1 MYHYDDYDKRL
12 VQQRADQFRD
22 QVRRRLN
29 GELPEEEFLPL
40 RLRNG
45 LYKQRYA
52 YMLRIAIPYGLLASS
67 QVRKLAHIARTYDKG
82 FGHFTTRQN
91 IQFNWP
97 ELEDVPDILD
107 ELASVE
113 MHAIQTSG
121 NCIRNTTIDPLAGVA
136 EDELEDPRPYCE
148 IIRQWSTLHPEFDWL
163 PRKFKIAVS
172 GAQTDR
178 AAVYFHDIGLRLV
191 RNAEGE
197 TGFQVLVGG
206 GLGRT
211 PVVGKE
217 IRPFLEKRHLLS
229 YLEAILRIY
238 NLQGRR
244 DNKYKARI
252 KILVNAL
259 GIDTFRELVE
269 AEWECCRDNGLEL
282 RPENIE
288 RMKTFF
294 AMPPYEALENGH
306 AVTEEKLRT
315 NPLFATWYQ
324 HNTVAHKQAGYRVV
338 FISLKAPTRP
348 AGDATDEQMD
358 AIADLADRY
367 SFAEIQTTHNQ
378 NLVLKDVKQADLFEL
393 WQALTR
399 HQLAT
404 PNIGTLT
411 DMICCPGGTF
421 CDLANATSID
431 VGMQINEKFDSLD
444 YLYDLGDVSI
454 KISGCMNACGHHHI
468 ADIGILG
475 VEKSGKEFYQI
486 TLGGSPGLNAAIGS
500 RLGPA
505 VAKEQVA
512 DVVSEII
519 DTYVE
524 QRHNGESFG
533 ELFNRIGIDQFKERV
548 YANH

>member
-29 GELPEEEFLPL
+29 GELAEEEFLPL

-45 LYKQRYA
+45 LYMQRHA
-52 YMLRIAIPYGLLASS
+52 YMLRIAIPYGLLSSS

-121 NCIRNTTIDPLAGVA
+121 NCIRNTTTDPLAGVA

-172 GAQTDR
+172 GAQSDR

-191 RNAEGE
+191 RNTTGE
-197 TGFQVLVGG
+197 IGFQVLVGG

-244 DNKYKARI
+244 DNKHKARI

-269 AEWECCRDNGLEL
+269 AEWERNRGNGLDL
-282 RPENIE
+282 QQENIE
-288 RMKTFF
+288 RMKTYF
-294 AMPPYEALENGH
+294 AMPSYEVLENGEPDI
-306 AVTEEKLRT
+306 EEKLRS
-315 NPLFATWYQ
+315 NPLFATWYK
-324 HNTVAHKQAGYRVV
+324 HNTADHKQAGYRVV

-393 WQALTR
+393 WQALTK

-411 DMICCPGGTF
+411 DMIVCPGGTF

-486 TLGGSPGLNAAIGS
+486 TLGGSPDLNAAIGT

-505 VAKEQVA
+505 VAKNQVA

-524 QRHNGESFG
+524 QRHNGESFC
-533 ELFNRIGIDQFKERV
+533 EVFNRVGIDIFKERV
-548 YANH
+548 YAHH

>member
-1 MYHYDDYDKRL
+1 MYHYDDYDKQL

-22 QVRRRLN
+22 QVKRRLS

-45 LYKQRYA
+45 LYMQRYA
-52 YMLRIAIPYGLLASS
+52 YMLRIAIPYGLLASQ
-67 QVRKLAHIARTYDKG
+67 QVRMLAHIARDYDKG

-97 ELEDVPDILD
+97 ELKDVPDILD
-107 ELASVE
+107 KLASVE

-121 NCIRNTTIDPLAGVA
+121 NCIRNTTTDHLAGVA
-136 EDELEDPRPYCE
+136 KDELEDPRPYCE

-172 GAQTDR
+172 GAQKDR

-191 RNAEGE
+191 QDAQGE

-211 PVVGKE
+211 PVIGKE
-217 IRPFLEKRHLLS
+217 IKPFLEKCHLLS

-244 DNKYKARI
+244 DNMYKARI

-259 GIDTFRELVE
+259 GIDEFRRLVD
-269 AEWECCRDNGLEL
+269 AEWEQIKDNGLEL
-282 RPENIE
+282 YQDNIE

-294 AMPPYEALENGH
+294 TPPAYEDLSDGD
-306 AVTEEKLRT
+306 AVLTEKLAN
-315 NPLFATWYQ
+315 NPLFATWYK
-324 HNTVAHKQAGYRVV
+324 HNTSDHKQAGYRVAY
-338 FISLKAPTRP
+338 ISLKAPTAP
-348 AGDATDEQMD
+348 AGDATDTQMD
-358 AIADLADRY
+358 AIAELADRY
-367 SFAEIQTTHNQ
+367 SFGEVQTTHNQ
-378 NLVLKDVKQADLFEL
+378 NLVLKDIKQAELYEL
-393 WQALTR
+393 WQALTKL
-399 HQLAT
+399 QLAT

-411 DMICCPGGTF
+411 DMIVCPGGTY
-421 CDLANATSID
+421 CDLANAASID
-431 VGMQINEKFDSLD
+431 IGQQINDKFDSLD

-475 VEKSGKEFYQI
+475 VEKSGVEWYQI
-486 TLGGSPGLNAAIGS
+486 TLGGSPGLDAAIGK
-500 RLGPA
+500 RLGPSVEKA
-505 VAKEQVA
+505 RVA
-512 DVVSEII
+512 DVVGDII
-519 DTYVE
+519 NIYVE
-524 QRHNGESFG
+524 QRREDESFAEVFHRLG
-533 ELFNRIGIDQFKERV
+533 LDTFKERV
-548 YANH
+548 YASH